1 MGAGSST
8 SRTRVR
14 RIAVSQLPPAAAT
27 GDPATTPA
35 TLKTGPFERNRVPFS
50 PGHAA
55 AAAAA
60 GVRPSGVSAA
70 WGSPGVPAGDPRAEL
85 PRVRAPRGM
94 EGTTRHA
101 GPRSLPSLPRLL
113 PRSFGAVVAIAPAGE
128 TSTKACSSSSS
139 IIHAHPPRLV
149 RRLQEPLPSASS
161 STPHEAPSRQG
172 QRAPISNLGGL
183 VTRVPD
189 DAGVAGVAGVGL
201 HGVPIRELQS
211 SDDSELDSWTSK
223 HGATRRATT
232 MTSRRRRK
240 RMRTRRYGQGEGTE
254 ERGTGRGLVRTH
266 AEEIPMIDAFFD
278 QPLPA
283 LT

>member
-1 MGAGSST
+1 MGAGSSNP
-8 SRTRVR
+8 RTRVR

-27 GDPATTPA
+27 GDPATTP
-35 TLKTGPFERNRVPFS
+35 KTGPFERTRVPFS

-55 AAAAA
+55 TAV
-60 GVRPSGVSAA
+60 GVRPTGVSAA
-70 WGSPGVPAGDPRAEL
+70 WGPPGVPAGDPRAEL

-94 EGTTRHA
+94 EETTRHA
-101 GPRSLPSLPRLL
+101 GPRTLPSLPRLL
-113 PRSFGAVVAIAPAGE
+113 PRSFGAANAVVAIAPDGE
-128 TSTKACSSSSS
+128 TSTKACSSS

-149 RRLQEPLPSASS
+149 QRLQEEPLPSAPS

-172 QRAPISNLGGL
+172 QRGPVSNLGGL

-189 DAGVAGVAGVGL
+189 EPEVTGVRL

-223 HGATRRATT
+223 HDAMRRATT
-232 MTSRRRRK
+232 MTSRRRRRK

-254 ERGTGRGLVRTH
+254 QRGAGRGLVRTH

>member
-1 MGAGSST
+1 MMILLLPVTPLTMYHSPFPSLTSGSP
-8 SRTRVR
+8 R
-14 RIAVSQLPPAAAT
+14 AAAT
-27 GDPATTPA
+27 GDPATTP
-35 TLKTGPFERNRVPFS
+35 KTGPFERTRVPFS

-55 AAAAA
+55 TAV
-60 GVRPSGVSAA
+60 GVRPTGVSAA
-70 WGSPGVPAGDPRAEL
+70 WGPPGVPAGDPRAEL
-85 PRVRAPRGM
+85 PR
-94 EGTTRHA
+94 
-101 GPRSLPSLPRLL
+101 
-113 PRSFGAVVAIAPAGE
+113 
-128 TSTKACSSSSS
+128 
-139 IIHAHPPRLV
+139 
-149 RRLQEPLPSASS
+149 RLQEEPLPSAPS

-172 QRAPISNLGGL
+172 QRGPVSNLGGL

-189 DAGVAGVAGVGL
+189 EPEVTGVRL

-223 HGATRRATT
+223 HDAMRRATT
-232 MTSRRRRK
+232 MTSRRRRRK

-254 ERGTGRGLVRTH
+254 QRGAGRGLVRTH